1 MITISQEV
9 QEFLYGIRYPEGKIL
24 RLEKDWEPGGKH
36 HASFKIGDP
45 KDDDEVLEREGET
58 LLHVARTASETFDG
72 FVVTRVEMREGVGI
86 TLSPP
91 YAGKFSW

>member
-1 MITISQEV
+1 MITISLEAE
-9 QEFLYGIRYPEGKIL
+9 EFLYGIRYPEGKVL
-24 RLEKDWEPGGKH
+24 RLEEDWKPGGER
-36 HASFKIGDP
+36 HASFQIGHP

-58 LLHVARTASETFDG
+58 VLHVARSVSEAFDG
-72 FVVTRVEMREGVGI
+72 FVITHMEMKEGVGI